1 MVAPTQQPLDLV
13 RGRTIMH
20 TDDIL
25 TISFEIPVADLNKL
39 MVQGLDIALRDMAKA
54 VLKAEA
60 DRLLKE
66 RLSKI
71 VSDLVNEPERL
82 TWLQDYAKKYINE
95 VATSRITAIVDR
107 TIAKATADLQ
117 ARILGRTGG

>member
-82 TWLQDYAKKYINE
+82 TWLQDYAKTYINE

>member
-1 MVAPTQQPLDLV
+1 
-13 RGRTIMH
+13 MH

-82 TWLQDYAKKYINE
+82 TWLQDYAKTYINE

>member
-1 MVAPTQQPLDLV
+1 MPPPTETPLDLV

-20 TDDIL
+20 TDD
-25 TISFEIPVADLNKL
+25 TITLSFEIPVADLNRL
-39 MVQGLDIALRDMAKA
+39 MVQGLDLALRDMAKA

-71 VSDLVNEPERL
+71 VSDLVSEPGRL
-82 TWLQDYAKKYINE
+82 TWLQDYAKKYIDE
-95 VATSRITAIVDR
+95 VAAPRIATIVDR

-117 ARILGRTGG
+117 ARILGRTGA

>member
-39 MVQGLDIALRDMAKA
+39 MVQGLDIALRDIAKA

-82 TWLQDYAKKYINE
+82 TWLQDYAKTYINE

>member
-1 MVAPTQQPLDLV
+1 MAPPTQPLDLV
-13 RGRTIMH
+13 KGRTIMH

-39 MVQGLDIALRDMAKA
+39 MVQGLDLALRDMAKA

-71 VSDLVNEPERL
+71 VNDLVTEPGRL
-82 TWLQDYAKKYINE
+82 AWLQEYAKNYIDE
-95 VATSRITAIVDR
+95 VAAPRIAAIVDR

-117 ARILGRTGG
+117 ARILGRAAT